1 MLDEYGYDIKN
12 TVITVMFEAKAAT
25 KTLILNDINRYWEGK
40 LNTVIEE
47 HHRKQ
52 RLIYL
57 QNNSF
62 EKELPLELKVLY
74 LMPENEKHLN
84 LLYSN
89 FLKYKLKRLD
99 YYINSVNLKKKDLK
113 NITNHK
119 LEVEL
124 YYNKH
129 EKYLTSIF
137 RKISYEDRVEYKAN
151 L

>member
-1 MLDEYGYDIKN
+1 MMDEYGYDIKKN
-12 TVITVMFEAKAAT
+12 VITIMFEAKAAT
-25 KTLILNDINRYWEGK
+25 KTLIINDVNRYFESK
-40 LNTVIEE
+40 LSTFIEE
-47 HHRKQ
+47 HNRKQ
-52 RLIYL
+52 RLIYI
-57 QNNSF
+57 QNTCF
-62 EKELPLELKVLY
+62 DKELPLDLKVLY

-84 LLYSN
+84 ILYSN
-89 FLKYKLKRLD
+89 FLRYKLRRLD
-99 YYINSVNLKKKDLK
+99 YYINSVPLKKKDLI

-137 RKISYEDRVEYKAN
+137 RKISYEDKVEYKAN

>member
-1 MLDEYGYDIKN
+1 MLDEYGYDIKH
-12 TVITVMFEAKAAT
+12 TVITVMFKAKAAT
-25 KTLILNDINRYWEGK
+25 ADLILTDVNRYWDSK
-40 LNTVIEE
+40 LNTMVEE
-47 HHRKQ
+47 HKRKQ

-62 EKELPLELKVLY
+62 SKELPLELKVLY

-124 YYNKH
+124 YFNKH